1 MNPLEIAKEIAQL
14 TAENSRGADVLYE
27 AEVELAKAENELD
40 LVEQRA
46 FIKAQGTVADR
57 TAIARLEA
65 AQARLERDLAKAK
78 ANRIRVKIKGLETAI
93 MASATQA
100 KLISSELRA

>member
-1 MNPLEIAKEIAQL
+1 MLSELQKQL
-14 TAENSRGADVLYE
+14 AELTQENQKGADALYAAEIKLAE
-27 AEVELAKAENELD
+27 AEHELD

-57 TAIARLEA
+57 TAISRLEA
-65 AQARLERDLAKAK
+65 AEARLQRDLRKAE
-78 ANRIRVKIKGLETAI
+78 ANRIRVKIKALETAI

-100 KLISSELRA
+100 KLLQSEIRL